1 LRDQGD
7 RFRYDAGVTRRPA
20 LVFLATGLCV
30 LGYLWLTVH
39 RRTAAE
45 FAANPGAVRT
55 RIELTQWLG
64 HGYFASYGLLMPTA
78 DPHVLYRSS
87 TGAHRITG
95 YLVALA
101 GFDAHAQA
109 LHNQLVSLL
118 TSVLLALLAYRLALR
133 LGAEPLHAIALA
145 IAAQLVLFTFP
156 DNLALYWDMTAQ
168 AYWLIPAL
176 AFLLIEERAVDGRT
190 RRLNLAQALT
200 VFAMTYVEY
209 VCATMF
215 LLAYLL
221 ALILLKG
228 DRPPLKRLVLM
239 LAVPWLAAV
248 ALFGLQLAL
257 AGADPQVK
265 LVGSRFLY
273 RTGLDGDA
281 ELYGTPLDIAFGR
294 DIVRAQRPAAREQLF
309 HWPLLFGAGVAAV
322 LLMLLASMRGR
333 VPRIA
338 VIPLIALLGSYLLY
352 AGVFSQ
358 AVALHPYLY
367 DSLLAAPLVLALF
380 ALAPALLENRGGLI
394 TLVTFLSAAWVT
406 LFQLR
411 VYAMAYPLR

>member
-1 LRDQGD
+1 M
-7 RFRYDAGVTRRPA
+7 TRPRAA
-20 LVFLATGLCV
+20 LLFLAIGLCA
-30 LGYLWLTVH
+30 LAYLWLTVH
-39 RRTAAE
+39 RRADAD

-55 RIELTQWLG
+55 RIELTQWQA
-64 HGYFASYGLLMPTA
+64 HGYFASYGLLRPSP
-78 DPHVLYRSS
+78 DPNVLYRSS
-87 TGAHRITG
+87 TGAYRITA

-118 TSVLLALLAYRLALR
+118 TSVLLALLAFRLAIR
-133 LGAEPLHAIALA
+133 IGIEPLHALALA
-145 IAAQLVLFTFP
+145 IGAQMVQFTFP

-176 AFLLIEERAVDGRT
+176 LFLLIEEHAVEGRT
-190 RRLNLAQALT
+190 RRTNLAQALT

-215 LLAYLL
+215 LAVYLL
-221 ALILLKG
+221 AVLFM
-228 DRPPLKRLVLM
+228 DDERPPLKRLLLM
-239 LAVPWLAAV
+239 LGAPWLVAM

-257 AGADPQVK
+257 AGADDSMQ
-265 LVGSRFLY
+265 LVGSRFVY

-281 ELYGTPLDIAFGR
+281 ELYKTPLDIAFGR

-309 HWPLLFGAGVAAV
+309 RWPILFLSGVAAV
-322 LLMLLASMRGR
+322 VAMLMAYVRGK

-338 VIPLIALLGSYLLY
+338 VLPLIALLGSYLLY

-367 DSLLAAPLVLALF
+367 DSLLAPALFLALF
-380 ALAPALLENRGGLI
+380 ALLPAYLESQRGLI
-394 TLVTFLSAAWVT
+394 TVVAFLAAAWT
-406 LFQLR
+406 ALFQVRL
-411 VYAMAYPLR
+411 YAMAYPLR